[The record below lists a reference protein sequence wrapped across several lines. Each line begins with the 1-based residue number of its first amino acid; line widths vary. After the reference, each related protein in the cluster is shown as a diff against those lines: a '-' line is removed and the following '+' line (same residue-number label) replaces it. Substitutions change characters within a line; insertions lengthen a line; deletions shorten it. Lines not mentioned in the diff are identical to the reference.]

1 MEQVDRGN
9 CGARCR
15 GRTALEGGWL
25 VPRVCTICSHE
36 GRAAIEEA
44 MVTGTAKRRI
54 ASQYGVTERAV
65 RYHMREHLP
74 ALLAKAREAEQAA
87 RADDLLRDVKDIRSH
102 TIALLMR
109 AEQEDDRPTILRA
122 IREARENV
130 RLLGELHGKLDLGPR
145 VELHMHPE
153 WIELRTVI
161 VGAVTP
167 FPEARMAVLRAVR
180 GHDGHD

>member
-1 MEQVDRGN
+1 M
-9 CGARCR
+9 
-15 GRTALEGGWL
+15 
-25 VPRVCTICSHE
+25 PRVCTICSHE
-36 GRAAIEEA
+36 RRTAIEEA

-74 ALLAKAREAEQAA
+74 ALLAKARAAEQAA
-87 RADDLLRDVKDIRSH
+87 RADDLLCDIKNIRSH

-109 AEQEDDRPTILRA
+109 AEQEDDSHTILRA

-130 RLLGELHGKLDLGPR
+130 RLLGELHGKLETGPK

-153 WIELRTVI
+153 WVELRTVI
-161 VGAVTP
+161 VGALTP
-167 FPEARMAVLRAVR
+167 FPEARMAVLQAVR
-180 GHDGHD
+180 SHGAYE